1 MNQQEI
7 QVLLANGEDSLT
19 RFKSPMDNPDQLA
32 AELVAFSNSA
42 GGRLFIGLHD
52 DGSIAGLSIQDVQ
65 RLNTMLST
73 LLPNMCILPL
83 LLFLKMFIRIQVLS

>member
-1 MNQQEI
+1 MNQQEM

-42 GGRLFIGLHD
+42 GGRLFIGCMMMARSQACRYRMSSD
-52 DGSIAGLSIQDVQ
+52 
-65 RLNTMLST
+65 
-73 LLPNMCILPL
+73 
-83 LLFLKMFIRIQVLS
+83 